1 MTKFIEVTC
10 RKTGRQTLIG
20 VDSIKNVGG
29 WEHAEI
35 QIGEALYV
43 ETVESYEEV
52 RAIIDHVG
60 QSSMIYNK
68 DSWVH

>member
-10 RKTGRQTLIG
+10 RKTGRQCLINI
-20 VDSIKNVGG
+20 DAIRNVGG

-35 QIGEALYV
+35 QIGESIFVEAV
-43 ETVESYEEV
+43 ETYEEV

-60 QSSMIYNK
+60 QMIYNK